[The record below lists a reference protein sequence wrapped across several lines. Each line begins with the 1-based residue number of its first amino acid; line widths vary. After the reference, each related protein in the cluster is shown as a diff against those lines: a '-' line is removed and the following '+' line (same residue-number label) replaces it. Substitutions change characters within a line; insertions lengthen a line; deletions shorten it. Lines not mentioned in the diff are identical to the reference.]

1 MEGVLW
7 KWTNYWSGWQTRWFI
22 LGNGVLAY
30 YKSQEE
36 VNQGCK
42 GSMKVSACEIIV
54 NPVDT
59 TRMDLVIPGEQHIY
73 LRAATSQERQQW
85 LVALGSAKACV
96 TTRSR
101 KDSGESNPD
110 NLKFKK
116 SELRLYCDLLMQQV
130 HMVKT
135 AATQDGGPQLKK
147 LDEAT
152 SLLGATCDTFI
163 RTLEDCMKICNSNLA
178 YEHPL
183 QHTTELALPTI
194 AANQTK
200 AKSTKPSIPITR
212 SHSVDNTMQ
221 GLGMNMPVLLSTMQG
236 LGMNMPMLLSIV

>member
-22 LGNGVLAY
+22 LDDGVLAY
-30 YKSQEE
+30 YKSQDE

-54 NPVDT
+54 NPVDN

-73 LRAATSQERQQW
+73 LRAPSSQERQQW

-101 KDSGESNPD
+101 KDSAEPNPD
-110 NLKFKK
+110 TLKTKK

-135 AATQDGGPQLKK
+135 AALKEGGPEVEK

-163 RTLEDCMKICNSNLA
+163 RTLEDCMKLSNA
-178 YEHPL
+178 NFTYELPH
-183 QHTTELALPTI
+183 QHLTDTALPPVS
-194 AANQTK
+194 NQTK
-200 AKSTKPSIPITR
+200 NKIIKPA
-212 SHSVDNTMQ
+212 
-221 GLGMNMPVLLSTMQG
+221 MPVIRS
-236 LGMNMPMLLSIV
+236 NSSDKKV

>member
-22 LGNGVLAY
+22 LDDGVLAY
-30 YKSQEE
+30 YKSQDE

-54 NPVDT
+54 NPVDN

-73 LRAATSQERQQW
+73 LRAPSSQERQQW

-101 KDSGESNPD
+101 KDSADSNPD
-110 NLKFKK
+110 TLKTKK

-135 AATQDGGPQLKK
+135 AAMKEGGPEVEK

-163 RTLEDCMKICNSNLA
+163 RTLEDCMKLSNA
-178 YEHPL
+178 NFTYELPH
-183 QHTTELALPTI
+183 QHLTDTALPPVS
-194 AANQTK
+194 NQTK
-200 AKSTKPSIPITR
+200 SKIIKPA
-212 SHSVDNTMQ
+212 
-221 GLGMNMPVLLSTMQG
+221 MPVIRS
-236 LGMNMPMLLSIV
+236 NSSDKKV